1 VQNRKR
7 KSLQQ
12 KMSSDFHFF
21 SNLCRR
27 FSSSTGSIKTHPS
40 DLSPHPA
47 MAAHAR
53 HSGSDIAH
61 TNNSDLHLPTS
72 FGENNTNT
80 DGRASSILTLT
91 HINAYTPSPAAL
103 ASLKSKSRRSDDYSG
118 LIEDE
123 DGAGGGYFRGEESQK
138 SPTVDSLDNKLE
150 QGEIFSRQS
159 RKTMSNQDNKEQ
171 EQEKEEVAE
180 EKVQLMKIDVGR
192 DEVTS
197 HLELKSV
204 TGRSP

>member
-21 SNLCRR
+21 GNLCRR

-47 MAAHAR
+47 MAAHQHR
-53 HSGSDIAH
+53 HDGSDIAH

-72 FGENNTNT
+72 FGENNT
-80 DGRASSILTLT
+80 DGRASSTITLT
-91 HINAYTPSPAAL
+91 HIQAYTPSPAAL
-103 ASLKSKSRRSDDYSG
+103 ASLKSKSRRSDYSG

-123 DGAGGGYFRGEESQK
+123 DGGGYFGEENLQ
-138 SPTVDSLDNKLE
+138 SPTIDSLDNKLE

-159 RKTMSNQDNKEQ
+159 RKMLSNQDNKEQ
-171 EQEKEEVAE
+171 EQD
-180 EKVQLMKIDVGR
+180 VQLMKIDVGR
-192 DEVTS
+192 DDVTS
-197 HLELKSV
+197 HLELQSV